1 MIEML
6 EDRIVVVAG
15 HALKTVQPYLMGVAK
30 QSAASALAALRAKQE
45 QCA

>member
-6 EDRIVVVAG
+6 EDQIVAEG
-15 HALKTVQPYLMGVAK
+15 HVLKTVQPYLMGVAE
-30 QSAASALAALRAKQE
+30 QSAASALAALRTKQE